1 MLELE
6 KNVVHGELP
15 SLEKDIRNL
24 FTKVM
29 KQLVEND
36 VVNLLDYFK
45 SCKQEDP
52 RFQYILKVDSER
64 KLEHLF

>member
-15 SLEKDIRNL
+15 FLEKGICNF
-24 FTKVM
+24 FTKVR
-29 KQLVEND
+29 KQPAGND
-36 VVNLLDYFK
+36 FVNLLDYFK

-52 RFQYILKVDSER
+52 RFQYIQKIDSER